1 MRFAGRL
8 ALGTITVS
16 VALLGACSDDRM
28 SEARSA
34 DPPPV
39 SAKAGDT
46 AADSTGR
53 YEPDRSG
60 ATLTPLDEGTSEADR
75 TVTQLVR
82 QRIIAQ
88 DGLSVDAQNVRII
101 TRDGVVTLRGPVA
114 NPEEKARIAALTAD
128 ATGVK
133 RVDNQLEVESR

>member
-1 MRFAGRL
+1 
-8 ALGTITVS
+8 

-28 SEARSA
+28 SEARIA

-46 AADSTGR
+46 AGDSAGR

-114 NPEEKARIAALTAD
+114 SPEEKARIATLTAD